1 MAIFSGGAHITDS
14 AQGSFPEI
22 QTEIL
27 KVGTPAVDSLSTGF
41 TAGGYNLAPPTNP
54 AGSNVIQSFPFAQTS
69 GTATDVGDLAAT
81 RYRGGAASSPTDGYF
96 MGGGGPAGISRE
108 SAIEKF
114 PFAISGGTATDI
126 GDISAARSA
135 NSGHNGST
143 AAFTTG
149 GISGYTTKH
158 AQIDKVPYSH
168 TSGTLSNVANLT
180 AGNDKLSEGATDE
193 QGQVGF
199 VAGGSTSP
207 NPAVVTIEKFP
218 FAISSGTSSLTGGAT
233 SPPTLEFQNSAEV
246 NSSTH
251 AFIAGGVRFTPS
263 ITTSPHKLNEIRKYP
278 FSIASGVGQDVGDLT
293 HSLTNH
299 AGMHSTT
306 NGFVVGGQKGNPSP
320 AVTNGAPGPS
330 TLANATEILKFPF
343 AISSGTT
350 TDIGDLSPTATF
362 YINGYQG

>member
-1 MAIFSGGAHITDS
+1 MAIFSGGGHITDS
-14 AQGSFPEI
+14 AQGSFPEV

-27 KVGTPAVDSLSTGF
+27 KVGIPSADGLNTGF
-41 TAGGYNLAPPTNP
+41 IAGGYAFAPPQNP

-69 GTATDVGDLAAT
+69 GTATDVGDLAAA

-126 GDISAARSA
+126 GDISAARA
-135 NSGHNGST
+135 GNSGHNGST
-143 AAFTTG
+143 AAFTAG

-168 TSGTLSNVANLT
+168 TSGTLSNVANLV
-180 AGNDKLSEGATDE
+180 AVRSSHSEGATDE

-199 VAGGSTSP
+199 VAGGSTPS
-207 NPAVVTIEKFP
+207 NNYEVTIEKFP

-233 SPPTLEFQNSAEV
+233 APQPLHFQISAEV
-246 NSSTH
+246 SSSTH
-251 AFIAGGVRFTPS
+251 AFIAGGVRYNPS
-263 ITTSPHKLNEIRKYP
+263 ITNSPHKLNEIRKYP
-278 FSIASGVGQDVGDLT
+278 FSIASGVGQDVGDLI
-293 HSLTNH
+293 HSVANH

-330 TLANATEILKFPF
+330 TTANATEIMKFPF
-343 AISSGTT
+343 AISSGTA
-350 TDIGDLSPTATF
+350 TDIGDLSPTASYF
-362 YINGYQG
+362 INGYQG